1 MSCNTKRPLSKDVPR
16 TTWDSLSYTSH
27 TAGQTRTDCTVGPGG
42 RLLRAR
48 NTPPPPHSLRIRR
61 LHRRHRGSFP
71 PSLPPPLLLRRR
83 PPLSSAALWNGEP
96 NNQTNRAPEP
106 APARAR
112 LALVHSARPPAVLCW
127 DGKPTR
133 RGEGFSVGRARCV
146 AMQCSMRLCGRPT
159 VPVDTNDR
167 LREKFTLGVK
177 ETPSIVRILSP
188 EPTVAG
194 RRARRGTLTGGR
206 ACVFLRTYVRMCIVC
221 RNGRGGREGGRRG
234 RNSRLE
240 VNQRSEQLLAPSAS
254 ARPSVRASD
263 RQCRAARIPVVVAG
277 TAVASAAAIAPIT
290 VASGL

>member
-61 LHRRHRGSFP
+61 LHRRHRGSFH
-71 PSLPPPLLLRRR
+71 PSIPPPLLLRRR

-96 NNQTNRAPEP
+96 NNQTKRAPEP
-106 APARAR
+106 APSRP
-112 LALVHSARPPAVLCW
+112 ALVHSAMSW

-133 RGEGFSVGRARCV
+133 RGEGSSVGRARCV

-167 LREKFTLGVK
+167 LREKFTLGVM
-177 ETPSIVRILSP
+177 ETPS
-188 EPTVAG
+188 
-194 RRARRGTLTGGR
+194 
-206 ACVFLRTYVRMCIVC
+206 
-221 RNGRGGREGGRRG
+221 
-234 RNSRLE
+234 
-240 VNQRSEQLLAPSAS
+240 SAS
-254 ARPSVRASD
+254 LALNQPSD
-263 RQCRAARIPVVVAG
+263 AARGVAR
-277 TAVASAAAIAPIT
+277 SR
-290 VASGL
+290 SGERVRSCVRTSVPT

>member
-27 TAGQTRTDCTVGPGG
+27 TAGLTRTDCTVGPGG

-127 DGKPTR
+127 DVKPTR

-206 ACVFLRTYVRMCIVC
+206 ACVFLRTYVCVLSA
-221 RNGRGGREGGRRG
+221 GTGEEGGEGGEGGIRVWRSTSALSNFLPRPRPRVRPTMPSRAYTCCCCRDARCLRR
-234 RNSRLE
+234 RHCPHHR
-240 VNQRSEQLLAPSAS
+240 R
-254 ARPSVRASD
+254 
-263 RQCRAARIPVVVAG
+263 
-277 TAVASAAAIAPIT
+277 
-290 VASGL
+290 